1 MRQVCDRGAADA
13 GRACSRTP
21 RSALTKRRCV
31 AAAGTWR
38 FSAST
43 APWLPRDRLSCARR
57 KGRGQPRPL
66 LRRSAA
72 CPAPA
77 QPRRASVQR
86 RRTTIVTV
94 WPSESSRSVACEPMK
109 PAPPCER
116 RCKGSAACVSDTGL
130 ARDAY
135 RAAALRAPRGARTV
149 TSTCIFPGCQ
159 ATRRIQSGT
168 TTRAENARQSAV
180 LAASVRRGVA
190 RDTLPARVLRWARGG
205 ARCGAALARR
215 ARRSA
220 AAAASQ
226 QGPARRRRGT
236 C

>member
-77 QPRRASVQR
+77 QPRRASAQR

-116 RCKGSAACVSDTGL
+116 RCKGSAARVSDAGL

-135 RAAALRAPRGARTV
+135 RAVPRRAPRGARTV
-149 TSTCIFPGCQ
+149 TNTCIFPGCD
-159 ATRRIQSGT
+159 ATRRIQSSATG
-168 TTRAENARQSAV
+168 AENARQSAG
-180 LAASVRRGVA
+180 LAASVRRGSA
-190 RDTLPARVLRWARGG
+190 RDTLPARVLRCARGS

-220 AAAASQ
+220 AAAAAAQ
-226 QGPARRRRGT
+226 PGPARRRRGT